1 MLASVLLFYK
11 TWVYMR
17 QTSKNHL
24 PTVGIVGGGISGLTA
39 AYALRDKAHVT
50 LFEANHYIGGHTN
63 TVDIEVEG
71 QAVAVDTGF
80 LVYNERTYPNLIRLF
95 QELDV
100 TTVESDMSFSVC
112 LPELDIEWAG
122 SNLNTVFAQRRNLLR
137 PRFIRMLLDILRFN
151 KEATALVADAGRA
164 NLFQSKAS
172 MHLGDYLVQE
182 KYSKEFR
189 DWYLI
194 PMAAAIWSCPT
205 EQMLAFPVAT
215 FIQFCHNHGLLQ
227 VNDRPKWFTVKNG
240 ARNYVNRI
248 LPFID
253 EVHKGTPVLEVNP
266 EAARPTVRTAAGVH
280 EFDHLVLACHSDEA
294 LAMLKGNEAQREHLK
309 HIKYQPN
316 VAYLHTDAKLMPK
329 TRSTWSSWNYLSDV
343 LNPQPSVSVTY
354 WSNKLQPLPVDTPIF
369 VTLNPIIQPEK
380 SKVFREIHYSHPV
393 FDVAAV
399 QAQQA
404 LAGLQGLNNVYL
416 AGAWMKYGFHEDGHT
431 SGLNAASAI
440 IRKLDSIGIK
450 AA

>member
-1 MLASVLLFYK
+1 V
-11 TWVYMR
+11 
-17 QTSKNHL
+17 
-24 PTVGIVGGGISGLTA
+24 
-39 AYALRDKAHVT
+39 
-50 LFEANHYIGGHTN
+50 
-63 TVDIEVEG
+63 VDG
-71 QAVAVDTGF
+71 TPVAVDTGF

-95 QELDV
+95 KELDV

-112 LPELDIEWAG
+112 LPELNIEWAG
-122 SNLNTVFAQRRNLLR
+122 GNLNTVFAQRRNLFR

-151 KEATALVADAGRA
+151 KEATAMVTESGRC
-164 NLFQSKAS
+164 NLFQSKAKTP
-172 MHLGDYLVQE
+172 LGQYLIEE
-182 KYSKEFR
+182 KYSAEFR

-194 PMAAAIWSCPT
+194 PMAAAIWSCPS

-240 ARNYVNRI
+240 ARNYVEKM
-248 LPFID
+248 LPFINT
-253 EVHKGTPVLEVNP
+253 VHKNTPVHEVDTTGAKP
-266 EAARPTVRTAAGVH
+266 VLTTAFGQH
-280 EFDHLVLACHSDEA
+280 TFDHVVLACHSDQA
-294 LAMLKGNEAQREHLK
+294 LAILKGNQAQKDQLQ

-316 VAYLHTDAKLMPK
+316 VAYLHTDTKLMPK
-329 TRSTWSSWNYLSDV
+329 IRSTWSSWNYLSDV

-354 WSNKLQPLPVDTPIF
+354 WSNLLQPLPVEKPIF
-369 VTLNPIIQPEK
+369 VTLNPIIAPDAD
-380 SKVFREIHYSHPV
+380 KVFREIHYSHPV

-404 LAGLQGLNNVYL
+404 LAQLQGLNNVYL

-431 SGLNAASAI
+431 SGLNAAHALI
-440 IRKLDSIGIK
+440 DKLINTTQK

>member
-1 MLASVLLFYK
+1 MSAYFFTRAHMTLISKKLLPK
-11 TWVYMR
+11 VA
-17 QTSKNHL
+17 
-24 PTVGIVGGGISGLTA
+24 VVGGGISGLTA
-39 AYALRDKAHVT
+39 AYALRDRAHVT
-50 LFEANHYIGGHTN
+50 LFEANDYVGGHTN

-71 QAVAVDTGF
+71 KQVAVDTGF

-95 QELDV
+95 KELDV
-100 TTVESDMSFSVC
+100 ETVESDMSFSVC
-112 LPELDIEWAG
+112 LPELNIEWAG
-122 SNLNTVFAQRRNLLR
+122 TNLNTVFAQRRNLLR

-151 KEATALVADAGRA
+151 KEATAMVADAGRA
-164 NLFQSKAS
+164 ELFKSKAK

-182 KYSKEFR
+182 KYSAEFR

-194 PMAAAIWSCPT
+194 PMAAAIWSCPS

-240 ARNYVNRI
+240 ARNYVQKI

-253 EVHKGTPVLEVNP
+253 AVHKATPVLEVDCTGLK
-266 EAARPTVRTAAGVH
+266 PTVKTSQGVQ
-280 EFDHLVLACHSDEA
+280 EFDQVILACHSDEA
-294 LAMLKGNEAQREHLK
+294 LAMLKGNDEQKAQLR

-354 WSNKLQPLPVDTPIF
+354 WSNLLQPLPVKTPIF
-369 VTLNPIIQPEK
+369 VTLNPIIQPDSK
-380 SKVFREIHYSHPV
+380 KVFREIHYSHPV
-393 FDVAAV
+393 FDVPAV
-399 QAQQA
+399 QAQEA
-404 LAGLQGLNNVYL
+404 LAKLQGLNNVYL

-431 SGLNAASAI
+431 SGLNAARALI
-440 IRKLDSIGIK
+440 DKLSK
-450 AA
+450 TTQQAA

>member
-1 MLASVLLFYK
+1 MSAYFFTRAHMTLISKKLLPK
-11 TWVYMR
+11 VA
-17 QTSKNHL
+17 
-24 PTVGIVGGGISGLTA
+24 VVGGGISGLTA
-39 AYALRDKAHVT
+39 AYALRDRAHVT
-50 LFEANHYIGGHTN
+50 LFEANDYVGGHTN

-71 QAVAVDTGF
+71 KQVAVDTGF

-95 QELDV
+95 KELDV
-100 TTVESDMSFSVC
+100 ETVESDMSFSVC
-112 LPELDIEWAG
+112 LPELNIEWAG
-122 SNLNTVFAQRRNLLR
+122 TNLNTVFAQRRNLLR

-151 KEATALVADAGRA
+151 KEATAMVADAGRA
-164 NLFQSKAS
+164 ELFKSKAK

-182 KYSKEFR
+182 KYSAEFR

-194 PMAAAIWSCPT
+194 PMAAAIWSCPS

-240 ARNYVNRI
+240 ARNYVQKI

-253 EVHKGTPVLEVNP
+253 VVHQATPVQEVDCTGLK
-266 EAARPTVRTAAGVH
+266 PTVKTSQGAQ
-280 EFDHLVLACHSDEA
+280 EFDQVILACHSDEA
-294 LAMLKGNEAQREHLK
+294 LAMLKGNDAQKAQLR

-354 WSNKLQPLPVDTPIF
+354 WSNLLQPLPVKTPIF
-369 VTLNPIIQPEK
+369 VTLNPIIQPDSK
-380 SKVFREIHYSHPV
+380 KVFREIHYSHPV
-393 FDVAAV
+393 FDVPAV
-399 QAQQA
+399 QAQEA
-404 LAGLQGLNNVYL
+404 LAKLQGLNNVYL

-431 SGLNAASAI
+431 SGLNAARALI
-440 IRKLDSIGIK
+440 DKLSK
-450 AA
+450 TTQQAA

>member
-1 MLASVLLFYK
+1 MTQISKALLPK
-11 TWVYMR
+11 IA
-17 QTSKNHL
+17 
-24 PTVGIVGGGISGLTA
+24 IVGGGISGLTA
-39 AYALRDKAHVT
+39 AYALRDHAHIT
-50 LFEANHYIGGHTN
+50 LFEANDYIGGHTN

-71 QAVAVDTGF
+71 KQVAVDTGF

-95 QELDV
+95 DELAV
-100 TTVESDMSFSVC
+100 ETVESDMSFSVC
-112 LPELDIEWAG
+112 LPELNIEWAG
-122 SNLNTVFAQRRNLLR
+122 TNLNTVFAQRRNLLR

-151 KEATALVADAGRA
+151 KEATAMVADAGRA
-164 NLFQSKAS
+164 DLFESKAK
-172 MHLGDYLVQE
+172 MHLGDYLVEE
-182 KYSKEFR
+182 KYSAEFR

-194 PMAAAIWSCPT
+194 PMAAAIWSCPS
-205 EQMLAFPVAT
+205 EQMLAFPLAT

-240 ARNYVNRI
+240 ARNYVHKI

-253 EVHKGTPVLEVNP
+253 VVHKGVPVQEVDTSASKP
-266 EAARPTVRTAAGVH
+266 KVSTAQGTQ
-280 EFDHLVLACHSDEA
+280 EFDHVILACHSDEA
-294 LAMLKGNEAQREHLK
+294 LAMLKGNQEQKDQLQ

-316 VAYLHTDAKLMPK
+316 VAFLHTDVKLMPK

-354 WSNKLQPLPVDTPIF
+354 WSNLLQPLPVKTPIF
-369 VTLNPIIQPEK
+369 VTLNPIVQPDAN
-380 SKVFREIHYSHPV
+380 KVFREIHYSHPV
-393 FDVAAV
+393 FDVPAV

-404 LAGLQGLNNVYL
+404 LTELQGLNNVYL

-431 SGLNAASAI
+431 SGLNAARAI
-440 IRKLDSIGIK
+440 ISKLGKMKQK

>member
-1 MLASVLLFYK
+1 MSAYFLTRAHMTLISKKLLPK
-11 TWVYMR
+11 VA
-17 QTSKNHL
+17 
-24 PTVGIVGGGISGLTA
+24 VVGGGISGLTA
-39 AYALRDKAHVT
+39 AYALRDRAHVT
-50 LFEANHYIGGHTN
+50 LFEANDYIGGHTN

-71 QAVAVDTGF
+71 KQVAVDTGF

-95 QELDV
+95 KELDV
-100 TTVESDMSFSVC
+100 ETVESDMSFSVC
-112 LPELDIEWAG
+112 LPELNIEWSG
-122 SNLNTVFAQRRNLLR
+122 TNLNTVFAQRRNLLR

-151 KEATALVADAGRA
+151 KEATAMVADAGRA
-164 NLFQSKAS
+164 DLFKSKAK

-182 KYSKEFR
+182 KYSAEFR

-194 PMAAAIWSCPT
+194 PMAAAIWSCPS
-205 EQMLAFPVAT
+205 EQMLAFPLAT

-240 ARNYVNRI
+240 ARNYVHKI

-253 EVHKGTPVLEVNP
+253 VVHKDTPVLEVD
-266 EAARPTVRTAAGVH
+266 ATGLKPTVKTSDGTQ
-280 EFDHLVLACHSDEA
+280 EFDQVILACHSDEA
-294 LAMLKGNEAQREHLK
+294 LAMLKGNEAQKAQLQ

-354 WSNKLQPLPVDTPIF
+354 WSNLLQPLPVKTPIF
-369 VTLNPIIQPEK
+369 VTLNPIIQPDAK
-380 SKVFREIHYSHPV
+380 KVFREIHYSHPV
-393 FDVAAV
+393 FDVPAV

-404 LAGLQGLNNVYL
+404 LEGLQGLNNVYL

-431 SGLNAASAI
+431 SGLNAARALI
-440 IRKLDSIGIK
+440 GKLTK
-450 AA
+450 TTQQAA

>member
-1 MLASVLLFYK
+1 MK
-11 TWVYMR
+11 
-17 QTSKNHL
+17 QDSKNHL
-24 PTVGIVGGGISGLTA
+24 PKVGIVGGGISGLTA
-39 AYALRDKAHVT
+39 AYALRNHAHTT
-50 LFEANHYIGGHTN
+50 LFEANDYIGGHTN

-71 QAVAVDTGF
+71 RQVAVDTGF

-95 QELDV
+95 KELDV

-112 LPELDIEWAG
+112 LPELNIEWAG
-122 SNLNTVFAQRRNLLR
+122 ANLNTVFAQRRNLLR

-164 NLFQSKAS
+164 SLFQSKAK
-172 MHLGDYLVQE
+172 MDLGDYLVQE

-205 EQMLAFPVAT
+205 EQMLAFPLAT

-240 ARNYVNRI
+240 ARNYVNKI
-248 LPFID
+248 LPHVD
-253 EVHKGTPVLEVNP
+253 VVHKAMPVLEV
-266 EAARPTVRTAAGVH
+266 ATDGARPAIRTALGIE
-280 EFDHLVLACHSDEA
+280 EFDHVIMACHSDEA
-294 LAMLKGNEAQREHLK
+294 LHMLKGNTPQRDQLQ

-316 VAYLHTDAKLMPK
+316 TAFLHTDVKLMPK

-354 WSNKLQPLPVDTPIF
+354 WSNLLQPLPVDTPIF
-369 VTLNPIIQPEK
+369 VTLNPIIQPDK
-380 SKVFREIHYSHPV
+380 SKVYREIHYSHPV

-404 LAGLQGLNNVYL
+404 LAKLQGLNGIYL

-431 SGLNAASAI
+431 SGLNAANAI
-440 IRKLDSIGIK
+440 IEKLDSSTKK